1 MIEMNKNLSRIT
13 LIVPTIARPDFVRRQ
28 FVFWSQY
35 PVQVVVLD
43 GAKTP
48 VDLGGLPKVAPNV
61 RYELTGTHFNSR
73 LATAEKYID
82 TEFCAF
88 LPDDEFFLP
97 SGLSAAVS
105 HLDANSQT
113 IGVVGR
119 ALYFFVDQ
127 SRFLVTDAYR
137 EWKSFPAEATT
148 PRQRLDLDVAPNK
161 THKVLFGLFRKEP
174 WISIFSD
181 AFGTYYSTGYAY
193 ERLANLKSVALGR
206 TDLIEHLIW
215 MRSMENPPI
224 SNESVPRLGSQDFV
238 PWATEGRYP
247 DEVAHYRAKALRI
260 LKDAG
265 RLDDEEAAYFEKR
278 FFHAGI
284 DRQVAKVA
292 RNNRSIS
299 KRFRRL
305 LIQFGPGFVKRFA
318 KRHVPNRFLKF
329 TDWSGVELAI
339 MCKSLRDRGTD
350 FNLVELERIK
360 TLSLALD
367 AEIMQ
372 SRNR

>member
-1 MIEMNKNLSRIT
+1 MMGMNENLSRVT
-13 LIVPTIARPDFVRRQ
+13 LIIPTIARPDFVRRQ

-35 PVQVVVLD
+35 PVRVVILD

-48 VDLGGLPKVAPNV
+48 VNLGDLPKTVSNV
-61 RYELTGTHFNSR
+61 RYELTGTHFNER
-73 LATAEKYID
+73 LATAEKYIE

-97 SGLSAAVS
+97 SGLSAAVG
-105 HLDANSQT
+105 HLDANPET

-127 SRFLVTDAYR
+127 GRFLVTDAYR

-148 PRQRLDLDVAPNK
+148 SWQRLDLDVAPNK

-174 WISIFSD
+174 WVSIFSD
-181 AFGTYYSTGYAY
+181 SFGTYYSTGYAY

-247 DEVAHYRAKALRI
+247 GEVAHYRAKALRI

-265 RLDDEEAAYFEKR
+265 RLDAEQAAYFEHR

-292 RNNRSIS
+292 RNNRSLV
-299 KRFRRL
+299 KRFRRF
-305 LIQFGPGFVKRFA
+305 LIQFGPGAVKRFA
-318 KRHVPNRFLKF
+318 KRNVPNRFLRF
-329 TDWSGVELAI
+329 TGWSGVELAV
-339 MCKSLRDRGTD
+339 MCKSLMERGTE
-350 FNLVELERIK
+350 FNRLELEQVRA
-360 TLSLALD
+360 LSIALD
-367 AEIMQ
+367 NERRQ
-372 SRNR
+372 SQRQ